1 MRAQL
6 RHHFAIGVFAC
17 AVLGCQKQTQRC
29 DTSNSC
35 QEHQSCIKGR
45 CLDRCVATAECL
57 SAGRCTTRAG
67 KCVVGGDADC
77 RRADSCNGSAGLCT
91 VKNGVCVAQ
100 NDADC
105 RAARMCETLGRCHFA
120 DGACVAQE
128 EQACVDSAACGDE
141 RLSSGLRSCQL
152 NATLQRCVSCEET
165 KGCSEEGRC
174 GLQLRTSM
182 ASCVQCDQSDLC
194 LKGYCRLLQGRC
206 VNQQGIPFSSP
217 LALADVSDPRRLNE
231 MGGRDSHTGPT
242 DPEPIKHEGH
252 RPPKES
258 LVPPGTVNAKVDRN
272 AHAETDVSNKK
283 KAVSTET
290 SENEDTGKRTV
301 GNLAKTQGR
310 DAAAKDEN
318 SKQPP
323 PSEAEQKGG
332 GQKQT
337 KQDDHHHHNE
347 TNRPAAGAGPPGT
360 APY

>member
-6 RHHFAIGVFAC
+6 RHSVAIAVFAC
-17 AVLGCQKQTQRC
+17 AVLGCQKSTQRC
-29 DTSNSC
+29 DKSNACLSDK
-35 QEHQSCIKGR
+35 SCIKGS
-45 CLDRCVATAECL
+45 CLDRCITTAECL

-67 KCVVGGDADC
+67 KCVVGGNADC
-77 RRADSCNGSAGLCT
+77 QRANSCNGSAGLCT
-91 VKNGVCVAQ
+91 AKGGVCVAQ

-105 RAARMCETLGRCHFA
+105 RAAHMCKTLGRCHFA
-120 DGACVAQE
+120 DGQCVAHD

-141 RLSSGLRSCQL
+141 RLSAGLRSCQL

-206 VNQQGIPFSSP
+206 VNQQGMPFSSP

-231 MGGRDSHTGPT
+231 TVGRHAHTGPT

-258 LVPPGTVNAKVDRN
+258 MVPPGTVNAKVGP
-272 AHAETDVSNKK
+272 HTHTGTDVSE
-283 KAVSTET
+283 KAKALSTQT
-290 SENEDTGKRTV
+290 SKNQDTAKGAAGKTV
-301 GNLAKTQGR
+301 KIQERDTTAKQ
-310 DAAAKDEN
+310 EN

-323 PSEAEQKGG
+323 PSEAEQNGG
-332 GQKQT
+332 GQNQK
-337 KQDDHHHHNE
+337 KQDDHHHHGD
-347 TNRPAAGAGPPGT
+347 TNRPAAGNGPPGT